1 MSDVKDKV
9 VRLDALVG
17 KMVEST
23 TPCASCGDCYAFI
36 REGKGHELEAR
47 CSECGHLMNTLKR
60 IDVDKISCRRC
71 QNQRQDNVLRTYAR
85 QNVSNPNARG
95 LEKIRGC
102 VKLHTIVSQWVM
114 LCATE
119 YAKNHGPAQFE
130 IERIRR

>member
-47 CSECGHLMNTLKR
+47 CSECGHLVNTLKR
-60 IDVDKISCRRC
+60 IDVFDLVRDLRNRRGSVGHAG
-71 QNQRQDNVLRTYAR
+71 NGDGA
-85 QNVSNPNARG
+85 A
-95 LEKIRGC
+95 
-102 VKLHTIVSQWVM
+102 
-114 LCATE
+114 A
-119 YAKNHGPAQFE
+119 
-130 IERIRR
+130 